1 MLAASYWSLLAP
13 AIEMAEESGA
23 FGAFAFLPV
32 AVGFVLGAAFVYG
45 ADLLIPV
52 LVSARGSL
60 PALCPV
66 EVTHPIKCPRF
77 PAGVGFGELGA
88 FPGPFGVMPP
98 WLRAVGRRRALVPD
112 PVLLCWLLGA
122 DVPAGGPEQPNLA
135 WALSAKLHLLRFLR
149 LLPRQEPDTARFL
162 SEL

>member
-13 AIEMAEESGA
+13 AIEMAEESGT

-60 PALCPV
+60 PALCPL
-66 EVTHPIKCPRF
+66 EVTHPIKYPRF

-88 FPGPFGVMPP
+88 FPG
-98 WLRAVGRRRALVPD
+98 AQD
-112 PVLLCWLLGA
+112 PLG
-122 DVPAGGPEQPNLA
+122 
-135 WALSAKLHLLRFLR
+135 
-149 LLPRQEPDTARFL
+149 
-162 SEL
+162 